1 MEENKQQQ
9 PAEANQAP
17 AGDELEQNMEGE
29 YSLEE
34 LDRRVPSLPH
44 EKSEDAWA

>member
-1 MEENKQQQ
+1 MEENKQHS
-9 PAEANQAP
+9 EANQAP
-17 AGDELEQNMEGE
+17 PDDELKQNVEGE

-44 EKSEDAWA
+44 EKSDDAWA